1 MPERWDCGIH
11 KDWARQRGGG
21 GSFPSVNEVKKGEIG
36 MINVNPNKVK
46 RQHILP
52 AGTLEGTWS
61 MLGALSNSFKL
72 LN

>member
-11 KDWARQRGGG
+11 KDWERQRERGG
-21 GSFPSVNEVKKGEIG
+21 GSFPSVNGVKKGENG
-36 MINVNPNKVK
+36 VINVNPNKAK

-61 MLGALSNSFKL
+61 MKGPCLTH
-72 LN
+72 LNY